1 MLDNAIR
8 RQPNDTTTPEAADVP
23 GSPASGINRDVIAVR
38 VFADQIAAL
47 YRLTPFSLV
56 SSLIATSLV
65 WWLLADSVPR
75 QVLNSWYLVALLVNA
90 VRYLSLLHYQRTVQ
104 TDPNTRK
111 WALQFTIGAVANGAL
126 WGMCGTVL
134 LPIDNTALS
143 FALIAILGVIPGI
156 GHSSLGP
163 YKPAFYAFILP
174 FVLPMAIWLVY
185 LSDRIHL
192 AIGVAA
198 FVYLFVLL
206 SIGRRSDREH
216 VATYSQRIENEM
228 LMAEITAARLSAERA
243 AARLREEIA
252 QRKQAETRA
261 LQAKEA
267 AEAASA
273 VKSQFLA
280 NMSHEIRT
288 PLNGVIGMVELL
300 RRTEITPRQKRL
312 CETIASSSSAL
323 LAVLN
328 NILDFSK
335 IEAGSMVIE
344 HIPFRLDDLLEET
357 LQLFADKEAR
367 KQIELVCDLGAID
380 GLTVHGD
387 PNRLRQVLTNLISNG
402 IKFTEQGVVALN
414 ATIETS
420 TPTTRRVR
428 FEVSDTGIGMD
439 SAALSKVFDSFVQAD
454 GSTSRRYG
462 GTGLGLT
469 ICRRLVELMGGQLQ
483 AQSSPGS
490 GSRFGFE
497 LELPVEETRMHEVS
511 LTGRRIL
518 VVDDSNPHLAMLQ
531 RLLASWGAI
540 VNTADSADAAIAIL
554 NGPDQEIIDA
564 ILLDETLGTDGF
576 QPLLDYLESI
586 RNPRPPSVVLM
597 AAIAAL
603 PGLEASNPIFA
614 HAVAKP
620 IRRADLLA
628 ALAEASSGRTG
639 DEPKATQAPAMLP
652 LFPGITALIAED
664 NIINQEVAEQL
675 LASLDI
681 KAIVVSDGQQ
691 AISVYE
697 RERPN
702 LVFMDCQMPHLDG
715 YGATD
720 AIRKLESRQGWPR
733 IPVIA
738 LTANALQGDRE
749 RCLASGMDDFLGKPF
764 TMHELVAVVRRW
776 AKPPSKNIKDTFA
789 S

>member
-597 AAIAAL
+597 AAIGAL

-628 ALAEASSGRTG
+628 ALAETSSGRTG

>member
-597 AAIAAL
+597 AAITAL

>member
-518 VVDDSNPHLAMLQ
+518 VVDDSNPHLAMLH

-597 AAIAAL
+597 AAITAL

-628 ALAEASSGRTG
+628 ALAEASSDRTG